1 MTFYSA
7 PFTFD
12 YVASQ
17 ILVDGGAVNI
27 TCAALYTAAKLAQ
40 SYIEGITYPRIATGS
55 GLNTLAAGV
64 QVGLTVQLLDN
75 WQVKFPA
82 GSYVA
87 TVGGGNLIGGLGG
100 VPVAYSAGVQ
110 VALVL
115 SAASTVV
122 GSNAADPFA
131 NISES
136 GQSYGK
142 QLRDMRATL
151 LGVTTGAGT
160 ISEKFKAADGTT
172 DRVTST
178 NDGTNRTAVSV
189 PGA

>member
-1 MTFYSA
+1 MTVYLA
-7 PFTFD
+7 PLTFD
-12 YVASQ
+12 FTTSQ
-17 ILVDGGAVNI
+17 ILVDGGTVNV
-27 TCAALYTAAKLAQ
+27 TCVSLWTAIKQ
-40 SYIEGITYPRIATGS
+40 VQMSVEGIIYPVIASGS
-55 GLNTLAAGV
+55 GLKTLSPGV
-64 QVGLTVQLLDN
+64 QTGLTVSLLGN
-75 WQVKFPA
+75 WQLKFPA

-87 TVGGGNLIGGLGG
+87 TVSGGNLIGGLGG

-122 GSNAADPFA
+122 GGSDPFA

-142 QLRDMRATL
+142 QLRDMRAAL
-151 LGVTTGAGT
+151 LGVTTGGGT
-160 ISEKFKAADGTT
+160 ASEKFKAADGTT

-178 NDGTNRTAVSV
+178 NDGTNRTAVAV

>member
-1 MTFYSA
+1 VTFYSA

-17 ILVDGGAVNI
+17 ILVDGGTVSI
-27 TCAALYTAAKLAQ
+27 TCSALYTAIKLAQ
-40 SYIEGITYPRIATGS
+40 MDIEGIIYPKIANGS
-55 GLNTLAAGV
+55 GLNALAAGV
-64 QVGLTVQLLDN
+64 QVGLTVSLLNSWQL
-75 WQVKFPA
+75 KFPA

-87 TVGGGNLIGGLGG
+87 TVVGGNLIGGLGG

-110 VALVL
+110 VALIL
-115 SAASTVV
+115 SANATVV
-122 GSNAADPFA
+122 GGSDPFA

-142 QLRDMRATL
+142 QLRDMRAAL

-160 ISEKFKAADGTT
+160 VSEKFKAADGTT

-178 NDGTNRTAVSV
+178 NDGTNRIAVAV
-189 PGA
+189 PGS

>member
-12 YVASQ
+12 YVTSQ
-17 ILVDGGAVNI
+17 ILVDGGVVNL
-27 TCAALYTAAKLAQ
+27 TCASLYTAIKLAQ
-40 SYIEGITYPRIATGS
+40 SYIEGIAYPRIATGS

-64 QVGLTVQLLDN
+64 QVGLTVQLLDS
-75 WQVKFPA
+75 WQLKFPA

-110 VALVL
+110 VALIL
-115 SAASTVV
+115 SANATVV
-122 GSNAADPFA
+122 GGGGDPFA

-142 QLRDMRATL
+142 QLRDMRAAL
-151 LGVTTGAGT
+151 LGVTTGGGT
-160 ISEKFKAADGTT
+160 ASEKFKAADGTT

-178 NDGTNRTAVSV
+178 NDGTNRTAVAV
-189 PGA
+189 PGP

>member
-1 MTFYSA
+1 MAVYLS

-12 YVASQ
+12 FTTSQ
-17 ILVDGGAVNI
+17 ILVDGGTVNV
-27 TCAALYTAAKLAQ
+27 TCVALWTAIKQAQ
-40 SYIEGITYPRIATGS
+40 MSTEGIIYPVIASGS
-55 GLNTLAAGV
+55 GLKTLSPGV
-64 QVGLTVQLLDN
+64 QTGLTVSLLGN
-75 WQVKFPA
+75 WQLKFPA

-100 VPVAYSAGVQ
+100 VPVAYSPGVQ

-122 GSNAADPFA
+122 GSNAADPFL

-160 ISEKFKAADGTT
+160 ASEKFKAADGTT

-178 NDGTNRTAVSV
+178 NDGVNRTAVV
-189 PGA
+189 APGS

>member
-17 ILVDGGAVNI
+17 ILVDGGVVTL
-27 TCAALYTAAKLAQ
+27 TCSSLYTAIKLAQ
-40 SYIEGITYPRIATGS
+40 MNVEGIIYPRIAVGS
-55 GLNTLAAGV
+55 GLNTLSAGV

-75 WQVKFPA
+75 WQLKFPA

-87 TVGGGNLIGGLGG
+87 TVSGGNLIGGLGG
-100 VPVAYSAGVQ
+100 VPVAYSSGVQ
-110 VALVL
+110 VALIL
-115 SAASTVV
+115 SANATVV
-122 GSNAADPFA
+122 GGGDPFT

-151 LGVTTGAGT
+151 LGKTTGGGT
-160 ISEKFKAADGTT
+160 ASEAFLAADGTT
-172 DRVTST
+172 TRVTST
-178 NDGTNRTAVSV
+178 NDGTNRTAVAV

>member
-12 YVASQ
+12 YVTSQ
-17 ILVDGGAVNI
+17 ILVDGGAVNL
-27 TCAALYTAAKLAQ
+27 TCASLYTAIKLAQ

-64 QVGLTVQLLDN
+64 QVGLTVQLLDS
-75 WQVKFPA
+75 WQLKFPA

-87 TVGGGNLIGGLGG
+87 TIGGGNLIGGPSD

-110 VALVL
+110 VSRIL

-122 GSNAADPFA
+122 TSSGDSAAIAAATVAALNATAIPVNIVKVNNLNVGGTGTDVDPW
-131 NISES
+131 
-136 GQSYGK
+136 K
-142 QLRDMRATL
+142 PT
-151 LGVTTGAGT
+151 
-160 ISEKFKAADGTT
+160 
-172 DRVTST
+172 
-178 NDGTNRTAVSV
+178 
-189 PGA
+189 